1 MNTEEKYLE
10 RLEIIVEEEDFPLA
24 EALAG
29 QALSYGWEEE
39 SLASGQIKL
48 TLHCEDGEIL
58 NNLADQIKDFLP
70 EAKCTRSKIV
80 QADWTNA
87 WKEYFTPIEVGD
99 FVILPPWLA
108 ESYENSKNL
117 HPIVIEPKSAFG
129 TGHHASTV
137 LCLKAITTLYHEGKI
152 KAGQHFLDL
161 GTGTGILGIACT
173 KYGLTGKGLDIE
185 SLAVDNAKENCVL
198 NKVRDFSIEL
208 GSIEK
213 AKEKQY
219 DVVIANI
226 LAQPLREMAED
237 IMTATNNN
245 KVLILSG
252 FLGTQVES
260 LEKAYAK
267 MGKARQFRQET
278 DMKDGE
284 WISLYWG

>member
-10 RLEIIVEEEDFPLA
+10 RLEIIVEEEDFALA
-24 EALAG
+24 EALVG
-29 QALSYGWEEE
+29 QARAYGWEEE
-39 SLASGQIKL
+39 SLPTGQIKL
-48 TLHCEDGEIL
+48 TLHCEDGAL
-58 NNLADQIKDFLP
+58 LDNLAQEVQNFLA
-70 EAKCTRSKIV
+70 EAECRRSKIV

-99 FVILPPWLA
+99 FVILPPWLE
-108 ESYENSKNL
+108 ESYENIKNL

-152 KAGQHFLDL
+152 KAGQRFLDL

-173 KYGLTGKGLDIE
+173 KYGLTGYGLDIE
-185 SLAVDNAKENCVL
+185 SLAVDNAKENCGI
-198 NKVRDFSIEL
+198 NKVQNFPIEL
-208 GSIEK
+208 GSIDK
-213 AKEKQY
+213 AKGEKF

-226 LAQPLREMAED
+226 LAGPLREMAED
-237 IMTATNNN
+237 IMAAVNDSH
-245 KVLILSG
+245 VLILSG
-252 FLGTQVES
+252 FLGTQVAD
-260 LEKAYAK
+260 LEKAYEK

>member
-1 MNTEEKYLE
+1 MNKEEKYLE
-10 RLEIIVEEEDFPLA
+10 RLEILVEEEDFPLA
-24 EALAG
+24 EALVG

-39 SLASGQIKL
+39 SLATGQIKL
-48 TLHCEDGEIL
+48 TLHCEDGAIL
-58 NNLADQIKDFLP
+58 NSLANQIKDFLP
-70 EAKCTRSKIV
+70 EAECARSKIV

-87 WKEYFTPIEVGD
+87 WKEYFTPIEAGD
-99 FVILPPWLA
+99 FVILPPWLT
-108 ESYENSKNL
+108 ETYENPKNL

-152 KAGQHFLDL
+152 KAGQRFLDL

-173 KYGLTGKGLDIE
+173 KYGLTGNGLDIE
-185 SLAVDNAKENCVL
+185 SLAVDNAKENCAL
-198 NKVRDFSIEL
+198 NNVQDFSVEL

-213 AKEKQY
+213 VKGKQY

-237 IMTATNNN
+237 IMAVTKDN
-245 KVLILSG
+245 KILILSG

>member
-1 MNTEEKYLE
+1 MDTEEKYLE
-10 RLEIIVEEEDFPLA
+10 RLEILVEEEDFALA
-24 EALAG
+24 EALVG

-39 SLASGQIKL
+39 SLATGQIKL
-48 TLHCEDGEIL
+48 TLHCEDGELL
-58 NNLADQIKDFLP
+58 NALAVQIRNFLP
-70 EAKCTRSKIV
+70 EAQCLRSKIV

-87 WKEYFTPIEVGD
+87 WKEYFTPIEAGD

-108 ESYENSKNL
+108 KSYENPQKL
-117 HPIVIEPKSAFG
+117 YPIVIEPKSAFG

-137 LCLKAITTLYHEGKI
+137 LCLKAITALYHEGKI
-152 KAGQHFLDL
+152 RAGQRFLDL

-173 KYGLTGKGLDIE
+173 HYGLTGCGLDIE

-198 NKVRDFSIEL
+198 NSVKDFTVGL

-213 AKEKQY
+213 VQGLQF

-237 IMTATNNN
+237 IINAVSPNHM
-245 KVLILSG
+245 LILSG
-252 FLGTQVES
+252 FLGIQVAD
-260 LEKAYAK
+260 LEKAYER

-284 WISLYWG
+284 WVSLYWG

>member
-24 EALAG
+24 EALVG
-29 QALSYGWEEE
+29 QTLSYGWEEE

-58 NNLADQIKDFLP
+58 NTLAEQIHNFLP
-70 EAKCTRSKIV
+70 GAACSRSKIV

-108 ESYENSKNL
+108 ESYENTKKL
-117 HPIVIEPKSAFG
+117 HPIIIEPKSAFG

-152 KAGQHFLDL
+152 KAGQRFLDL

-173 KYGLTGKGLDIE
+173 KYGLTGNGLDIE
-185 SLAVDNAKENCVL
+185 SLAVDNAKENCAL
-198 NKVRDFSIEL
+198 NKVQDFSIEL

-213 AKEKQY
+213 VKNQQY

-226 LAQPLREMAED
+226 LAQPLREMAEG
-237 IMTATNNN
+237 IVAVTNDS

-267 MGKARQFRQET
+267 MGTARQFRQET

>member
-58 NNLADQIKDFLP
+58 NNLADQITDFLP

>member
-1 MNTEEKYLE
+1 MNKEEKYLE
-10 RLEIIVEEEDFPLA
+10 RLEILVEEEDFPLA
-24 EALAG
+24 EALVG

-39 SLASGQIKL
+39 SLATGQIKL

-58 NNLADQIKDFLP
+58 NTLANQIKDFLP
-70 EAKCTRSKIV
+70 EAACTRSKIV

-108 ESYENSKNL
+108 ETYENPKKL

-152 KAGQHFLDL
+152 KAGQRFLDL

-173 KYGLTGKGLDIE
+173 KYGLTGNGLDIE
-185 SLAVDNAKENCVL
+185 SLAVDNAKENCAL
-198 NKVRDFSIEL
+198 NKVQDFSIEL

-213 AKEKQY
+213 AKGKKY

-237 IMTATNNN
+237 IMAVTKDN

>member
-1 MNTEEKYLE
+1 MNKEEKYLE
-10 RLEIIVEEEDFPLA
+10 RLEILVEEEDFPLA
-24 EALAG
+24 EALVG

-39 SLASGQIKL
+39 SLATGQIKL
-48 TLHCEDGEIL
+48 TLHCEDGAIL
-58 NNLADQIKDFLP
+58 NSLANQIKDFLP
-70 EAKCTRSKIV
+70 EAECARSKIV

-99 FVILPPWLA
+99 FVILPPWLT
-108 ESYENSKNL
+108 ETYENPKNL

-152 KAGQHFLDL
+152 KAGQRFLDL

-173 KYGLTGKGLDIE
+173 KYGLTGNGLDIE
-185 SLAVDNAKENCVL
+185 SLAVDNAKENCAL
-198 NKVRDFSIEL
+198 NNVQDFSVEL

-213 AKEKQY
+213 VKGKQY

-237 IMTATNNN
+237 IMAVTKDN
-245 KVLILSG
+245 KILILSG

>member
-10 RLEIIVEEEDFPLA
+10 RLEILVEEEDFALA
-24 EALAG
+24 EALVG

-39 SLASGQIKL
+39 SLPTGQIKL
-48 TLHCEDGEIL
+48 TLHCEDGVLLDGLAAEIQ
-58 NNLADQIKDFLP
+58 NFLP
-70 EAKCTRSKIV
+70 EAECRRSKVV

-99 FVILPPWLA
+99 FVILPPWL
-108 ESYENSKNL
+108 EHSYQNDKNL
-117 HPIVIEPKSAFG
+117 YPIVIEPKSAFG

-137 LCLKAITTLYHEGKI
+137 LCLKAITALHREGKI
-152 KAGQHFLDL
+152 KAGQRFLDL

-173 KYGLTGKGLDIE
+173 KYGLTGYGLDIE
-185 SLAVDNAKENCVL
+185 SLAVDNARENCAL
-198 NKVRDFSIEL
+198 NNVQNFPVEL

-213 AKEKQY
+213 VRGQQF

-226 LAQPLREMAED
+226 LAGPLREMASD
-237 IMTATNNN
+237 IMASVGGSH
-245 KVLILSG
+245 VLILSG
-252 FLGTQVES
+252 FLGTQVAD
-260 LEKAYAK
+260 LEKAYEN

>member
-10 RLEIIVEEEDFPLA
+10 RLEIIVEEEDFALA
-24 EALAG
+24 EALVG
-29 QALSYGWEEE
+29 QALAYGWEEE
-39 SLASGQIKL
+39 SLPTGQIKL
-48 TLHCEDGEIL
+48 TLHCEDGAL
-58 NNLADQIKDFLP
+58 LDNLVQEVQNFLA
-70 EAKCTRSKIV
+70 EAECRRSKIV

-99 FVILPPWLA
+99 FVILPPWLE
-108 ESYENSKNL
+108 ESYENIKNL

-152 KAGQHFLDL
+152 KAGQRFLDL

-173 KYGLTGKGLDIE
+173 KYGLTGYGLDIE
-185 SLAVDNAKENCVL
+185 SLAVDNAKENCGI
-198 NKVRDFSIEL
+198 NKVQNFPIEL
-208 GSIEK
+208 GSIDK
-213 AKEKQY
+213 AKGEKF

-226 LAQPLREMAED
+226 LAGPLREMAED
-237 IMTATNNN
+237 IMAAVNDSH
-245 KVLILSG
+245 VLILSG
-252 FLGTQVES
+252 FLGTQVAD
-260 LEKAYAK
+260 LEKAYEK

>member
-1 MNTEEKYLE
+1 MDTEKKYLE
-10 RLEIIVEEEDFPLA
+10 RLEIVVEEEDFPLA
-24 EALAG
+24 EALVG

-39 SLASGQIKL
+39 SLATGQIKL

-58 NNLADQIKDFLP
+58 NTLASQIKDFLP
-70 EAKCTRSKIV
+70 ETVCTRSKIE

-108 ESYENSKNL
+108 ETYENTKNL
-117 HPIVIEPKSAFG
+117 HLIVIEPKSAFG

-137 LCLKAITTLYHEGKI
+137 LCLKAITTLFHEGKI
-152 KAGQHFLDL
+152 KAGQRFLDL

-173 KYGLTGKGLDIE
+173 KYGLTGEGLDIE
-185 SLAVDNAKENCVL
+185 SLAVDNAKENCAL
-198 NKVRDFSIEL
+198 NNVQDFSIEL

-213 AKEKQY
+213 AKSKQY

-226 LAQPLREMAED
+226 LAQPLREMADD
-237 IMTATNNN
+237 IMAVTNENQ
-245 KVLILSG
+245 VLILSG

>member
-10 RLEIIVEEEDFPLA
+10 RLEIIVEEEDFALA
-24 EALAG
+24 EALVG
-29 QALSYGWEEE
+29 QALAYGWEEE
-39 SLASGQIKL
+39 SLPTGQIKL
-48 TLHCEDGEIL
+48 TLHCEDGAL
-58 NNLADQIKDFLP
+58 LDNLAQEVQNFLA
-70 EAKCTRSKIV
+70 EAECRRSKIV

-99 FVILPPWLA
+99 FVILPPWLE
-108 ESYENSKNL
+108 ESYENIKNL

-152 KAGQHFLDL
+152 KAGQRFLDL

-173 KYGLTGKGLDIE
+173 KYGLTGYGLDIE
-185 SLAVDNAKENCVL
+185 SLAVDNAKENCGI
-198 NKVRDFSIEL
+198 NKVQNFPIEL
-208 GSIEK
+208 GSIDK
-213 AKEKQY
+213 AKGEKF

-226 LAQPLREMAED
+226 LAGPLREMAED
-237 IMTATNNN
+237 IMAAVNDSH
-245 KVLILSG
+245 VLILSG
-252 FLGTQVES
+252 FLGTQVAD
-260 LEKAYAK
+260 LEKAYEK

>member
-10 RLEIIVEEEDFPLA
+10 RLEILVEEEDFALA
-24 EALAG
+24 EALVG
-29 QALSYGWEEE
+29 QTMSYGWEEE
-39 SLASGQIKL
+39 SLATGQIKL
-48 TLHCEDGEIL
+48 TVHCEDGEIL
-58 NNLADQIKDFLP
+58 DTLAGQVKDFLP
-70 EAKCTRSKIV
+70 EAVCSRSKIV

-108 ESYENSKNL
+108 ESYENTKNL
-117 HPIVIEPKSAFG
+117 HTIIIEPKSAFG

-152 KAGQHFLDL
+152 KAGQRFLDL

-173 KYGLTGKGLDIE
+173 KYGLTGNGLDIE
-185 SLAVDNAKENCVL
+185 SLAVDNARENCAL
-198 NKVRDFSIEL
+198 NKVQGFDIEL

-213 AKEKQY
+213 AKSQQY

-226 LAQPLREMAED
+226 LAKPLREMAED
-237 IMTATNNN
+237 IMAVTNDNR
-245 KVLILSG
+245 VLILSG
-252 FLGTQVES
+252 FLGIQVDD

>member
-1 MNTEEKYLE
+1 MDTEKKYLE
-10 RLEIIVEEEDFPLA
+10 RLEIMVEEEDFPLA
-24 EALAG
+24 EALVG

-39 SLASGQIKL
+39 SLATGQIKL

-58 NNLADQIKDFLP
+58 NTLASQIKDFLP

-108 ESYENSKNL
+108 ETYENTKNL

-137 LCLKAITTLYHEGKI
+137 LCLKAITTLFHEGKI
-152 KAGQHFLDL
+152 KAGQRFLDL

-173 KYGLTGKGLDIE
+173 KYGLTGEGLDIE
-185 SLAVDNAKENCVL
+185 SLAVDNAKENCAL
-198 NKVRDFSIEL
+198 NNVQDFSIEL

-213 AKEKQY
+213 AKSKQY

-226 LAQPLREMAED
+226 LAQPLREMADD
-237 IMTATNNN
+237 IMAVTNENQ
-245 KVLILSG
+245 VLILSG

>member
-1 MNTEEKYLE
+1 MDTEKKYLE
-10 RLEIIVEEEDFPLA
+10 RLEIVVEEEDFPLA
-24 EALAG
+24 EALVG

-39 SLASGQIKL
+39 SLATGQIKL

-58 NNLADQIKDFLP
+58 NTLANQINDFLP
-70 EAKCTRSKIV
+70 EAVCTRSKIV

-108 ESYENSKNL
+108 ETYENTKNL

-152 KAGQHFLDL
+152 KAGQRFLDL

-173 KYGLTGKGLDIE
+173 KYGLTGEGLDIE
-185 SLAVDNAKENCVL
+185 SLAVDNAKENCAL
-198 NKVRDFSIEL
+198 NKVQDFSVEL

-213 AKEKQY
+213 AKDKQY

-237 IMTATNNN
+237 IMAVINDN

-260 LEKAYAK
+260 LENAYAK

>member
-1 MNTEEKYLE
+1 MSVEEKYLE
-10 RLEIIVEEEDFPLA
+10 RLEIVVEEEDFSLA
-24 EALAG
+24 EALVG

-39 SLASGQIKL
+39 SLATGQIKL

-58 NNLADQIKDFLP
+58 NNLASQINDFLP
-70 EAKCTRSKIV
+70 MAQCTRSQIV

-108 ESYENSKNL
+108 ETYENTKNL
-117 HPIVIEPKSAFG
+117 HTIVIEPKSAFG

-137 LCLKAITTLYHEGKI
+137 LCLKAITALYHEGKI

-185 SLAVDNAKENCVL
+185 SLAVDNAKENCAL
-198 NKVRDFSIEL
+198 NKVQDFSIEL

-213 AKEKQY
+213 AKCKQY

-237 IMTATNNN
+237 IMAVTNDN
-245 KVLILSG
+245 KALILSG
-252 FLGTQVES
+252 FLGTQAES
-260 LEKAYAK
+260 LEKAYVK
-267 MGKARQFRQET
+267 MGTAREFRQET

>member
-1 MNTEEKYLE
+1 MSAEEKYLE
-10 RLEIIVEEEDFPLA
+10 RLEIVVEEEDFPLA
-24 EALAG
+24 EALVG

-39 SLASGQIKL
+39 SLAAGQIKL

-58 NNLADQIKDFLP
+58 NNLAKEVNNFLP

-108 ESYENSKNL
+108 ETYENTKNL
-117 HPIVIEPKSAFG
+117 HTIVIDPKSAFG

-152 KAGQHFLDL
+152 KAGQRFLDL

-185 SLAVDNAKENCVL
+185 SLAVDNAKENCAL
-198 NKVRDFSIEL
+198 NKVQDFSIEL

-213 AKEKQY
+213 AKDKQY

-237 IMTATNNN
+237 IMAVTNDN

-267 MGKARQFRQET
+267 MGTARQFRQET

>member
-10 RLEIIVEEEDFPLA
+10 RLEILVEEEDFALA
-24 EALAG
+24 EALVG

-39 SLASGQIKL
+39 SLPTGQIKL
-48 TLHCEDGEIL
+48 TLHCEDGGLLDSLAEEIR
-58 NNLADQIKDFLP
+58 NFLSDA
-70 EAKCTRSKIV
+70 ECRRSKIV

-99 FVILPPWLA
+99 FVILPPWL
-108 ESYENSKNL
+108 EETYENTKNL

-137 LCLKAITTLYHEGKI
+137 LCLKAITALHREGKI
-152 KAGQHFLDL
+152 KAGQRFLDL

-173 KYGLTGKGLDIE
+173 KYGLTGYGLDIE
-185 SLAVDNAKENCVL
+185 SLAVDNARENCAI
-198 NKVRDFSIEL
+198 NKVQDFSVEL
-208 GSIEK
+208 GSIDK
-213 AKEKQY
+213 VQGQRF

-226 LAQPLREMAED
+226 LAGPLREMAPD
-237 IMTATNNN
+237 IMAAVSENH
-245 KVLILSG
+245 VLILSG
-252 FLGTQVES
+252 FLGTQTAD
-260 LEKAYAK
+260 LEKAYEK

>member
-24 EALAG
+24 EALVG
-29 QALSYGWEEE
+29 QTLSYGWEEE

-58 NNLADQIKDFLP
+58 NTLAEQIHNFLP
-70 EAKCTRSKIV
+70 GAACSRSKIV

-108 ESYENSKNL
+108 ESYENTKKL
-117 HPIVIEPKSAFG
+117 HPIIIEPKSAFG

-152 KAGQHFLDL
+152 KAGQRFLDL

-173 KYGLTGKGLDIE
+173 KYGLTGNGLDIE
-185 SLAVDNAKENCVL
+185 SLAVDNAKENCAL
-198 NKVRDFSIEL
+198 NKVQNFSIEL

-213 AKEKQY
+213 VKNQQY

-226 LAQPLREMAED
+226 LAQPLREMAEG
-237 IMTATNNN
+237 IVAVTNDS

-267 MGKARQFRQET
+267 MGTARQFRQET

>member
-10 RLEIIVEEEDFPLA
+10 RLEIIVEEEDFALA
-24 EALAG
+24 EALVG
-29 QALSYGWEEE
+29 QALAYGWEEE
-39 SLASGQIKL
+39 SLPTGQIKL
-48 TLHCEDGEIL
+48 TLHCEDGAL
-58 NNLADQIKDFLP
+58 LDNLAQEVQNFLA
-70 EAKCTRSKIV
+70 EAECRRSKIV

-99 FVILPPWLA
+99 FVILPPWLE
-108 ESYENSKNL
+108 ESYENTKKL

-152 KAGQHFLDL
+152 KAGQRFLDL

-173 KYGLTGKGLDIE
+173 KYGLTGYGLDIE
-185 SLAVDNAKENCVL
+185 SLAVDNAKENCEI
-198 NKVRDFSIEL
+198 NKVDNFPIEL
-208 GSIEK
+208 GSIDK
-213 AKEKQY
+213 AKGEKF

-226 LAQPLREMAED
+226 LAGPLREMAED
-237 IMTATNNN
+237 IMAVTNDSH
-245 KVLILSG
+245 VLILSG
-252 FLGTQVES
+252 FLGTQAAD
-260 LEKAYAK
+260 LEKAYEK

>member
-1 MNTEEKYLE
+1 MNKEEKYLE
-10 RLEIIVEEEDFPLA
+10 RLEILVEEEDFPLA
-24 EALAG
+24 EALVG

-39 SLASGQIKL
+39 SLATGQIKL
-48 TLHCEDGEIL
+48 TLHCEDGAIL
-58 NNLADQIKDFLP
+58 NSLANQIKDFLP
-70 EAKCTRSKIV
+70 EAECARSKIV

-87 WKEYFTPIEVGD
+87 WKEYFTPIEAGD
-99 FVILPPWLA
+99 FVILPPWLT
-108 ESYENSKNL
+108 ETYENPKKL

-152 KAGQHFLDL
+152 KAGQRFLDL

-173 KYGLTGKGLDIE
+173 KYGLTGNGVDIE
-185 SLAVDNAKENCVL
+185 SLAVDNAKENCAL
-198 NKVRDFSIEL
+198 NKVQDFSIEQ

-213 AKEKQY
+213 AKGKQY

-237 IMTATNNN
+237 IMAVTKDN
-245 KVLILSG
+245 KILILSG
-252 FLGTQVES
+252 FLGTQAES
-260 LEKAYAK
+260 LENAYAK

>member
-1 MNTEEKYLE
+1 MNKEEKYLE
-10 RLEIIVEEEDFPLA
+10 RLEILVEEEDFPLA
-24 EALAG
+24 EALVG

-39 SLASGQIKL
+39 SLATGQIRL

-58 NNLADQIKDFLP
+58 NALADQIYNFLP

-108 ESYENSKNL
+108 ETYENTQKL
-117 HPIVIEPKSAFG
+117 HPIIIEPKSAFG

-152 KAGQHFLDL
+152 RAGQRFLDL

-173 KYGLTGKGLDIE
+173 KYGLTGNGLDIE
-185 SLAVDNAKENCVL
+185 SLAVDNAKENCTL
-198 NKVRDFSIEL
+198 NKVQDFSIEL

-213 AKEKQY
+213 TKNQQY

-237 IMTATNNN
+237 IMAVTNEN

-267 MGKARQFRQET
+267 MGTARQFRQET

>member
-1 MNTEEKYLE
+1 MDTEKKYLE
-10 RLEIIVEEEDFPLA
+10 RLEIVVEEEDFPLA
-24 EALAG
+24 EALVG

-39 SLASGQIKL
+39 SLATGQIKL

-58 NNLADQIKDFLP
+58 NTLASQIKDFLP
-70 EAKCTRSKIV
+70 EAKCTRSKIE

-108 ESYENSKNL
+108 ETYENTKNL

-137 LCLKAITTLYHEGKI
+137 LCLKAITTLFHEGKI
-152 KAGQHFLDL
+152 KAGQRVLDL

-173 KYGLTGKGLDIE
+173 KYGLTGEGLDIE
-185 SLAVDNAKENCVL
+185 SLAVDNAKENCAL
-198 NKVRDFSIEL
+198 NNVQDFSIEL

-213 AKEKQY
+213 AKSKQY

-226 LAQPLREMAED
+226 LAQPLREMAEN
-237 IMTATNNN
+237 IMAVTNEN

>member
-117 HPIVIEPKSAFG
+117 HPIIIEPKSAFG